1 MTDNSPKAIVL
12 RMLDQ
17 AMLDRRDGLNE
28 TLNVVA
34 EADLVV
40 IEGRWTSTL
49 ARDENTPGPADCRS
63 HRPTRSHRPGEAV
76 LRHSG
81 RGGTRR
87 PNRRRNPMT
96 DNSPRAVYLRMLDAY
111 NDGTPDSYG
120 SDKFLD
126 HFADDAD
133 RVRRWWGGREAGG
146 QQVFRD
152 ALPGANEAFRN
163 RHSVPLEVVAEG
175 DRVIARIHFTATAA
189 IDTPDWKAGTT
200 IHNDYVDFATVRG
213 GKIVDYSAVIGPL
226 LPDGGMK

>member
-1 MTDNSPKAIVL
+1 
-12 RMLDQ
+12 
-17 AMLDRRDGLNE
+17 
-28 TLNVVA
+28 
-34 EADLVV
+34 
-40 IEGRWTSTL
+40 
-49 ARDENTPGPADCRS
+49 
-63 HRPTRSHRPGEAV
+63 
-76 LRHSG
+76 
-81 RGGTRR
+81 
-87 PNRRRNPMT
+87 MT

-126 HFADDAD
+126 HFADDAVIELPAMVGVAA
-133 RVRRWWGGREAGG
+133 RQGG